1 MAASSGFTA
10 WQAAQRESSAHGR
23 VYTCEVREENAMAQG
38 WVSETRVLLD
48 GFGMGESP
56 RWHEGRLWFSNWGT
70 NEIVAVDLEGD
81 AEVIGAG
88 GGGAGWAVDWLRDG
102 RMLVTGG
109 ELLRVEPDASRVRHA
124 ELGHISP
131 YGWSE
136 ITVDGRDNTY
146 VNSLNFDFATF
157 TDVLAGGTAPG
168 KIALV
173 TADGTAREVA
183 DGLAFPNGMAVTPDN
198 RTLIVAESF
207 AARLTAFDIAADGS
221 LSNRRVWAD
230 VTGDGICIDAEGA
243 VWCSAVGADGGSS
256 VLRVRE
262 GGEVL
267 DRIEVDRPCYACMLG
282 GDDGRTLFMV
292 VAEWFGPDRMDELV
306 EAKTGQILTAR
317 VAVPHA
323 GWP

>member
-1 MAASSGFTA
+1 MVDGSV
-10 WQAAQRESSAHGR
+10 SA
-23 VYTCEVREENAMAQG
+23 
-38 WVSETRVLLD
+38 TRVLLD

-56 RWHEGRLWFSNWGT
+56 RWHGGRLWFSSWGT
-70 NEIVAVDLEGD
+70 NEIVAVDLDGTS
-81 AEVIGAG
+81 EVMGAG
-88 GGGAGWAVDWLRDG
+88 GGGSGWAVNWLRNG

-124 ELGHISP
+124 DLRHVSP
-131 YGWSE
+131 FGWSE
-136 ITVDGRDNTY
+136 ITVDGRGNAY
-146 VNSLNFDFATF
+146 VNSLNFDFADF
-157 TDVLAGGTAPG
+157 KDVLASGAAPG

-221 LSNRRVWAD
+221 LSDRRVWAD
-230 VTGDGICIDAEGA
+230 VTGDGICTDAEGA
-243 VWCSAVGADGGSS
+243 VWCSAVGAEGGSV

-267 DRIEVDRPCYACMLG
+267 DRIEVDHPCYACMLG
-282 GDDGRTLFMV
+282 GEDGRTLFMV
-292 VAEWFGPDRMDELV
+292 VAQWFGPDRMNELIA
-306 EAKTGQILTAR
+306 AKTGQLLTAR

>member
-1 MAASSGFTA
+1 M
-10 WQAAQRESSAHGR
+10 EHGS
-23 VYTCEVREENAMAQG
+23 
-38 WVSETRVLLD
+38 VSETKVLLD

-56 RWHEGRLWFSNWGT
+56 RWREGRLWFSDWGT
-70 NEIVAVDLEGD
+70 NVIVAVDLEGNT
-81 AEVIGAG
+81 EVIGSG
-88 GGGAGWAVDWLRDG
+88 GGGPGWAVDWLPNG
-102 RMLVTGG
+102 RLLVTGS
-109 ELLRVEPDASRVRHA
+109 ELRRIEPDGSRVRHA
-124 ELGHISP
+124 DVSEVSP

-136 ITVDGRDNTY
+136 ITVDGRGNAY
-146 VNSLNFDFATF
+146 VNSLNFDFADF
-157 TDVLAGGTAPG
+157 TEVLGTGRAPG

-198 RTLIVAESF
+198 GTLIVAESF
-207 AARLTAFDIAADGS
+207 AARLTAFDVAADGS

-243 VWCSAVGADGGSS
+243 VWCSAVGADGGNF

-282 GDDGRTLFMV
+282 GEDGRTLFMV
-292 VAEWFGPDRMDELV
+292 VAKWFGPDRMDELI
-306 EAKTGQILTAR
+306 EAKTGQVLTAR

>member
-1 MAASSGFTA
+1 MV
-10 WQAAQRESSAHGR
+10 HGPG
-23 VYTCEVREENAMAQG
+23 AD
-38 WVSETRVLLD
+38 TRILLD

-56 RWHEGRLWFSNWGT
+56 RWREGRLWFSDWAS
-70 NEIVAVDLEGD
+70 NEIVAVDLDGRSEI
-81 AEVIGAG
+81 IGAG
-88 GGGAGWAVDWLRDG
+88 GGGSGWAVNWLLDG

-109 ELLRVEPDASRVRHA
+109 ELLRVEPDGSRVRHA
-124 ELGHISP
+124 DLREISP

-136 ITVDGRDNTY
+136 LTVDGRGNAY
-146 VNSLNFDFATF
+146 VNSINFDFADF
-157 TDVLAGGTAPG
+157 MDSLAGDAAPG

-173 TADGTAREVA
+173 TPDGQVREVA

-198 RTLIVAESF
+198 GTLIVAESF
-207 AARLTAFDIAADGS
+207 ARRLTAFDIEGDGS

-230 VTGDGICIDAEGA
+230 VTGDGICIDADGA
-243 VWCSAVGADGGSS
+243 VWCSAVGAEGQSA

-262 GGEVL
+262 GGDVL

-282 GDDGRTLFMV
+282 GEDGRTLFMV
-292 VAEWFGPDRMDELV
+292 VAQWFGPDKMDELF

>member
-1 MAASSGFTA
+1 MGQGSGTKT
-10 WQAAQRESSAHGR
+10 S
-23 VYTCEVREENAMAQG
+23 
-38 WVSETRVLLD
+38 VLLD

-70 NEIVAVDLEGD
+70 DEVVALDVEGN
-81 AEVIGAG
+81 AEVIGPG
-88 GGGAGWAVDWLRDG
+88 GGGAGWAVNWLPDG
-102 RMLVTGG
+102 RMLVTGS
-109 ELLRVEPDASRVRHA
+109 ELLRVEPDGSRVRHA
-124 ELGHISP
+124 DLRELSP

-136 ITVDGRDNTY
+136 LTVDGRGNAY
-146 VNSLNFDFATF
+146 VNSLNFDFAEF
-157 TDVLAGGTAPG
+157 GEVLGSGQAPG
-168 KIALV
+168 RIALV
-173 TADGTAREVA
+173 AADGSVRQVA
-183 DGLAFPNGMAVTPDN
+183 DGLAFPNGMVVTADN

-207 AARLTAFDIAADGS
+207 AARLTAFDIAEDGG

-230 VTGDGICIDAEGA
+230 VTGDGICLDAEGA
-243 VWCSAVGADGGSS
+243 VWCSAVGADGGNA

-267 DRIEVDRPCYACMLG
+267 DRIEIDRPCYACMLG
-282 GDDGRTLFMV
+282 GEDGRTLFMV
-292 VAEWFGPDRMDELV
+292 VAQWFGPDRMDELI